1 MKSSLKQQ
9 PRKREGAG
17 AVNPRY
23 CGKSSMPHDEETDL
37 RITMKLRGIFSF
49 FPIRYLTQDEI
60 LNSENH
66 ESHEVVYSY
75 SLETCHCEVWG
86 ISPLSFVSCHC
97 GWIWI
102 TCRCMHILRIFVF
115 ERGRW
120 WIWYPCLILE
130 DKIRCTISSCNA
142 TTDPDLAQEAALLER
157 LEFSKLAIS
166 MGSTAV
172 ADSSCELFEATVTAE
187 VNDKYD
193 RYGTR

>member
-17 AVNPRY
+17 AVNPNA

-75 SLETCHCEVWG
+75 SLETCHCEV
-86 ISPLSFVSCHC
+86 
-97 GWIWI
+97 
-102 TCRCMHILRIFVF
+102 
-115 ERGRW
+115 
-120 WIWYPCLILE
+120 
-130 DKIRCTISSCNA
+130 
-142 TTDPDLAQEAALLER
+142 
-157 LEFSKLAIS
+157 
-166 MGSTAV
+166 
-172 ADSSCELFEATVTAE
+172 
-187 VNDKYD
+187 
-193 RYGTR
+193 